1 MLNRTVDGEAV
12 VFRLLKL
19 WVLLDHLLVLHHIL
33 EVPNL
38 LVDHAHEGEEVDRSD
53 QEVGLENEERRGAVI
68 DRHCGEL
75 QQRGGVDDE
84 LHQKADEKQETNLR
98 GGVLREVSQSPLGVD
113 LISESHVQEHVDYA
127 GNDATEDQREERER
141 GVLVAGGLRSC

>member
-1 MLNRTVDGEAV
+1 MLDRTVDGEAV

-38 LVDHAHEGEEVDRSD
+38 LVDDAHEGEEVDRSD
-53 QEVGLENEERRGAVI
+53 HEVGLENEERRGAVI
-68 DRHCGEL
+68 DRLCGEL

-84 LHQKADEKQETNLR
+84 LHQKADEKQEAKLR
-98 GGVLREVSQSPLGVD
+98 GGVL
-113 LISESHVQEHVDYA
+113 
-127 GNDATEDQREERER
+127 
-141 GVLVAGGLRSC
+141 